1 MTASPRRR
9 LLRWGSWFSVVNAA
23 LMAVVGVRYLPYASA
38 TAGWYVLVATLG
50 HWAALAYVPFVVVL
64 VPLIL
69 IVPRRRL
76 VIGAGVTVAAAG
88 LSLLLLDSLVFAE
101 NRYHLNPITLSL
113 LAAPTWGFAAVYL
126 LAFVVIETVIGVGLW
141 RRCAR
146 PLWPPLGRYLA
157 VALAGCFVVSHLVH
171 AWADARYYIPV
182 TTFSHTLPLYFGLEA
197 VDTLTEFGLV
207 DRDQALERGLAGRLG
222 RAPAAALDYPRAPL
236 RCDRP
241 ARLLNVLLIVVD
253 AMRADLLAPR
263 TAPNLSAF
271 SEQAITFES
280 HWSGGNS
287 SRAGMFSLFYGLPAN
302 YWEAFA
308 GAARPPLLMDAFHDH
323 DYQLGLFASADV
335 TAAVGLERTLLAR
348 VPNPRLRTLAQRSGS
363 HERDLVVSEEWREWL
378 DRRNPAQPFFGFL
391 YYDAVHSRTVPSDY
405 ATRFVAP
412 AGASEQERRYAAY
425 QTAMHFVDGLVGR
438 ALAGL
443 DRRGLLD
450 RTVVIVTSDHGT
462 EFNENGQGFTGHG
475 TSYSRYLMHV
485 PLLVRWPGRPP
496 ARLTHRTSHHDIEP
510 MLMTG
515 VFGCTNPPDDY
526 SSGHDLFSGVGW
538 NWLVAGSYSGF
549 ALIEPE
555 RITIAYPS
563 GYYEFRDRD
572 YRLIA
577 RPEHI
582 DEVLRAALREMS
594 RFYR

>member
-23 LMAVVGVRYLPYASA
+23 LMAVIGLRYLPYASA
-38 TAGWYVLVATLG
+38 TAWWYVLVATLG
-50 HWAALAYVPFVVVL
+50 HWAALAYIPFVAVL

-69 IVPRRRL
+69 IAPRRRL
-76 VIGAGVTVAAAG
+76 VIGAGVTIAAAG

-101 NRYHLNPITLSL
+101 NRHHLNPLTLSL
-113 LAAPTWGFAAVYL
+113 LAPPTWRFAAVYL
-126 LAFVVIETVIGVGLW
+126 LVFLVIDAVIGVSLW

-146 PLWPPLGRYLA
+146 PVWPPLGRYLA
-157 VALAGCFVVSHLVH
+157 GALGCCFVASHLVH
-171 AWADARYYIPV
+171 AWADARYYVPV
-182 TTFSHTLPLYFGLEA
+182 TTFGHTLPLYVGLEA
-197 VDTLTEFGLV
+197 VDTLTGLGLV
-207 DRDQALERGLAGRLG
+207 DRQRALERGLAGRLG
-222 RAPAAALDYPRAPL
+222 RAPVGALDYPRAQL

-241 ARLLNVLLIVVD
+241 SPLLNVVLIVVD
-253 AMRADLLAPR
+253 AMRADLLTSR

-271 SEQAITFES
+271 SKQAISFES

-287 SRAGMFSLFYGLPAN
+287 SRAGMFSLFYGLPSN

-308 GAARPPLLMDAFHDH
+308 RAARPPLLMDTFHDH
-323 DYQLGLFASADV
+323 DYQLGLFVSANV
-335 TAAVGLERTLLAR
+335 TDAVGLERTVLAR
-348 VPNPRLRTLAQRSGS
+348 VPNPRLRTLAPRRGA
-363 HERDLVVSEEWREWL
+363 HERDLVVSEQWREWL
-378 DRRNPAQPFFGFL
+378 DRRDPAQPFFGFL
-391 YYDAVHSRTVPSDY
+391 YYDAVQSGTFPPDY

-412 AGASEQERRYAAY
+412 AGASKQERRHAAY
-425 QTAMHFVDGLVGR
+425 GTAMHFVDGLVGGT
-438 ALAGL
+438 LADL

-450 RTVVIVTSDHGT
+450 RTVVIVTSDHGM
-462 EFNENGQGFTGHG
+462 EFGENGQGFTGHG
-475 TSYSRYLMHV
+475 TSYSGYQMHV
-485 PLLVRWPGRPP
+485 PLLLRWPGRPP
-496 ARLTHRTSHHDIEP
+496 ARLTHRTSHHDIAP
-510 MLMTG
+510 TLMTG

-526 SSGHDLFSGVGW
+526 SSGHDLFSGAGW
-538 NWLVAGSYSGF
+538 NWLVAGSYGDF